1 MKPTIKAILFILLFS
16 QNIFSQNFQI
26 TNVAGPTSNIQ
37 SCDSVLVL
45 SVSPLQTDA
54 NNSTADYLYAIEGTN
69 FSAGP
74 IQITMDW
81 GDGTT
86 SSHNGQMTVAGTTI
100 NFIPALEHEYS
111 SLQMYIVVMNVL
123 NPNNNSQFSH
133 TSQIQVQNQSC
144 ITNLYSYTSI
154 NCSGVDPNI
163 ANNVPY
169 VFTDAQGNEHTE
181 WMINGYASSNQ
192 IISGNYTVTIAQWW
206 LDMYGLSLM
215 NVTPQTIQM
224 GSGGAYTF
232 QAVLECN
239 QSTSNNCLTG
249 TIFCDENQNGIFD
262 GNDVGIENA
271 QIVLTSGNQS
281 YTATSGTNGVYS
293 VNYVN
298 TLNGASIVQIDPNW
312 LSQNGF
318 GTGSTPYTFL
328 DVECES
334 GGYTLNFPIDCDSS
348 QLTNECVGGWLF
360 CDENNN
366 GVLDQN
372 ETGFANAPVHITGTN
387 SSVTVY
393 TNANGTFFYSG
404 NQLGGGVAIVEV
416 EQSWLTQ
423 NGYFSNS
430 NLYYTIQTDCNISQ
444 PVYFPI
450 ICDSLQTPCTD
461 LWTMVDPWIGYY
473 QNQVNYVKLRWG
485 NNGPS
490 SAQNYTLTLNYP
502 VGVTPVL
509 SSIQN
514 SNYVISG
521 NSISWDF
528 TSSSSYFNFSDIIHF
543 NVPGGLSSGTAHDY
557 SATITANGYN
567 QDCYTNNN
575 EDTLIMILGN
585 SYDPNDKTVNKSEII
600 SPDEDDELT
609 YRIRFQN
616 TGTAPAQDIY
626 ILDTLDSNLDWST
639 FELLDASHY
648 IQVIDLGNGVVKF
661 NFPNIWL
668 VDSTVSYEES
678 QGSLT
683 YRIREDVGNGIGST
697 IENTAYIYFDWN
709 PAIVT
714 NTTYNINT
722 VLSVE
727 ELESNINL
735 TIYPNPFTDEINFN
749 SSNEITEIRLLDING
764 KLILSENGHSI
775 YSVPTGHL
783 SPGVYLLETNVNGQ
797 WITNRVIKN

>member
-1 MKPTIKAILFILLFS
+1 MKPIIKTILFILLFS
-16 QNIFSQNFQI
+16 QSLFSQNFQI
-26 TNVAGPTSNIQ
+26 TNVTGPTANQ
-37 SCDSVLVL
+37 QACDSLIVL
-45 SVSPLQTDA
+45 SVAPLQMDF
-54 NNSTADYLYAIEGTN
+54 NSPADYLYAIEGTS

-74 IQITMDW
+74 IQISVNW
-81 GDGTT
+81 GDGTNT
-86 SSHNGQMTVAGTTI
+86 IHNGQMTTAGVMI
-100 NFIPALEHEYS
+100 NFVPALEHEYQT
-111 SLQMYIVVMNVL
+111 LQVYTVVMNVL
-123 NPNNNSQFSH
+123 NPNNSSQFSH
-133 TSQIQVQNQSC
+133 TSQLQVQNQNC
-144 ITNLYSYTSI
+144 IINLYSSTSI

-169 VFTDAQGNEHTE
+169 VFTDTQGNEYTE
-181 WMINGYASSNQ
+181 WMFNGSASSSQ
-192 IISGNYTVTIAQWW
+192 LPAGIYTVTIAQWW
-206 LDMYGLSLM
+206 LDMYGLSI
-215 NVTPQTIQM
+215 NSIFPQTIQL
-224 GSGGAYTF
+224 SPGGAYTF
-232 QAVLECN
+232 QAILDCS
-239 QSTSNNCLTG
+239 QSTSNNCLSG
-249 TIFCDENQNGIFD
+249 TVFCDENQNGILD
-262 GNDVGIENA
+262 GNEIGIENA
-271 QIVLTSGNQS
+271 QVVVTSGSQS
-281 YTATSGTNGVYS
+281 YTVTSGVNGAYS
-293 VNYVN
+293 INYVN
-298 TLNGASIVQIDPNW
+298 IPNGASIVQIDPNW
-312 LSQNGF
+312 MSQNGF
-318 GTGSTPYTFL
+318 GTGSMPYTFL
-328 DVECES
+328 DVECGS
-334 GGYTLNFPIDCDSS
+334 GGQTYNLPVLCDSS
-348 QLTNECVGGWLF
+348 QLNNECVGGWLF

-372 ETGFANAPVHITGTN
+372 ETGFANAPVHITGTTN
-387 SSVTVY
+387 SVTVY
-393 TNANGTFFYSG
+393 TNANGNFFYSG
-404 NQLGGGVAIVEV
+404 SQLGGGVAIVEV

-430 NLYYTIQTDCNISQ
+430 NLFYTIQTDCSISQ

-450 ICDSLQTPCTD
+450 ICDSLQTPCAD

-473 QNQVNYVKLRWG
+473 QNQVNYVKLKWG

-490 SAQNYTLTLNYP
+490 AAQNYTLTLNYP
-502 VGVTPVL
+502 AGVTPVT

-528 TSSSSYFNFSDIIHF
+528 SSSSTYFNFSDIIYF

-567 QDCYTNNN
+567 QDCHLNNN
-575 EDTLIMILGN
+575 QDTLTMILGN

-626 ILDTLDSNLDWST
+626 ILDTLDTNLDWST
-639 FELLDASHY
+639 FELLDATHY
-648 IQVIDLGNGVVKF
+648 IQVIDLGNGIMKF

-683 YRIREDVGNGIGST
+683 YRIKENIGNSIGST

-727 ELESNINL
+727 ELENVDL
-735 TIYPNPFTDEINFN
+735 TIYPNPFTDEINFD
-749 SSNEITEIRLLDING
+749 SSNEITEVRLLDING
-764 KLILSENGHSI
+764 KLILSESDHTIHSI
-775 YSVPTGHL
+775 STINL
-783 SPGVYLLETNVNGQ
+783 SPGVYLLETNVNGR